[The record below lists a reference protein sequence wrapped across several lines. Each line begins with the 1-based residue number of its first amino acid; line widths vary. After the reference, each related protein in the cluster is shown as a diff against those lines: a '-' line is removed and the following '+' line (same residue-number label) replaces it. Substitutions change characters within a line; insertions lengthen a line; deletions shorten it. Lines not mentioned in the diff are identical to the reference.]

1 MIFGY
6 SFRDETCKFCFN
18 FLMLYRLFRHFFLP
32 RLVGLVVKAP
42 LPKAVVRG
50 CGTSPAPRRAWCPG
64 RPGMGCTPPWRCQ
77 TGVTM
82 SWLSLAQQ
90 SFTSQTPPTQ
100 TGRTSSSG
108 RLLWEC
114 QLPMELA
121 FNPALSCLMQVKDC
135 YICAGFNATQS
146 RQRTAS

>member
-1 MIFGY
+1 
-6 SFRDETCKFCFN
+6 
-18 FLMLYRLFRHFFLP
+18 MLYQFRHFFLP

-82 SWLSLAQQ
+82 SWLSLAQP
-90 SFTSQTPPTQ
+90 SFTSRTPPTQ

-114 QLPMELA
+114 QLPMEMA
-121 FNPALSCLMQVKDC
+121 FYPALSCLMQVKDC
-135 YICAGFNATQS
+135 YSLVPNIRPAQINDPMGIFP
-146 RQRTAS
+146 

>member
-1 MIFGY
+1 
-6 SFRDETCKFCFN
+6 
-18 FLMLYRLFRHFFLP
+18 MLYQFRHFFLP

-82 SWLSLAQQ
+82 SWLSLAQP

-114 QLPMELA
+114 QLPMEMA
-121 FNPALSCLMQVKDC
+121 FNPALSCLMQVR
-135 YICAGFNATQS
+135 IATSAQ
-146 RQRTAS
+146 ASTPHNQGKERRLNCCRFFRSIFSHR